1 MIGGWAREEERRRQW
16 CRSAACRDVVLDL
29 LGSWVLL
36 AEPALT
42 RGVAAVGV
50 VNELAQIKNAAGEV
64 EVEHAHLF
72 AARRILKG
80 ARRSDQRDHEH
91 FRARERL
98 LCHDRGDL
106 YYVKEEA

>member
-50 VNELAQIKNAAGEV
+50 VNELAQVKDAARKV

-80 ARRSDQRDHEH
+80 AWRRNKWDHEH